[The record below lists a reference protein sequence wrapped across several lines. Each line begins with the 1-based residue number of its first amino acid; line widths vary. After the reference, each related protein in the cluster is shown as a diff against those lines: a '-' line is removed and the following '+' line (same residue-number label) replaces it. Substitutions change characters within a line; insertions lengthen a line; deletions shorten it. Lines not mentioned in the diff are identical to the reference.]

1 MNAILLAFSLIR
13 VPRLFVSLLLL
24 PLVVGLGIAILQ
36 AATSSL
42 YFGVVDETAKQAQL
56 RIDTDTSGNKWLRT
70 QLFDS
75 AKPLGKIQVCDWSK
89 EKCEIKKHD
98 IVIKT
103 DGLEQF
109 NLEEYKKFF
118 QGSTRTLH
126 LCNDCTADIVVTSKK
141 DLVRSDINNISGL
154 GVIMLTD
161 SSSNAEAKKHF
172 VEAKK
177 TWEHFK
183 DISGTVYLHT
193 KGLDQ
198 AINMSQASKIMMLI
212 MNTALIAIIA
222 IWLSL
227 RGHRKI
233 LDYFSYNGAL
243 LPLVAACGKSTFY
256 NSLWIITILRVALFL
271 IASLPTTILFY
282 SYAVPEET
290 LNVFFKNA
298 PDFILWLS
306 ALTSSLCSLAL
317 IASIAELKKRYSIT
331 SLTYRY
337 LPLVLCLF
345 GTIVWA
351 MSMFSSAQ
359 AAKSIQAIISCI
371 PIVGISPII
380 TSPLFNTNST
390 LVAAHSLLATCL
402 VILLLRTNSKWFAAH
417 LEEI

>member
-13 VPRLFVSLLLL
+13 VPRLFVSLLLV

-36 AATSSL
+36 AVTSSL
-42 YFGVVDETAKQAQL
+42 YFGVVDETAKQAQT
-56 RIDTDTSGNKWLRT
+56 RIDTEPSGNKWLRT
-70 QLFDS
+70 QLFNS
-75 AKPLGKIQVCDWSK
+75 PKPLDRIQVCDWSK
-89 EKCEIKKHD
+89 EKCKIKKHD

-126 LCNDCTADIVVTSKK
+126 LCNHCTADIVVTSTK

-198 AINMSQASKIMMLI
+198 AINMTQASKIMLLI
-212 MNTALIAIIA
+212 MNTALIAIIS

-227 RGHRKI
+227 KGHRKI
-233 LDYFSYNGAL
+233 LDYFSHNGAL

-271 IASLPTTILFY
+271 ISSLPTTILFY

-317 IASIAELKKRYSIT
+317 IASIAELKKRHSIT

-359 AAKSIQAIISCI
+359 TAKNIQAIISCI
-371 PIVGISPII
+371 PIIGISPII

-390 LVAAHSLLATCL
+390 VVAAHSLLATCL